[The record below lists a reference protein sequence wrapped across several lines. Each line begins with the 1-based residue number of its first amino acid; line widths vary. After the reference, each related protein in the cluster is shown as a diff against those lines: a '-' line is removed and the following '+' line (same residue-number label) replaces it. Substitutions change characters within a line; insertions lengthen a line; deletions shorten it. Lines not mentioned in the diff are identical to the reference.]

1 MWYRRP
7 VAAHRQAAAIIRNAS
22 SRRSC
27 FWYVSRMAVRA
38 TKQQSAK
45 PVKIPT
51 VTCMGVSPRQ
61 ENLMGGEEACLEN
74 MHMNLAGRL
83 DEPLGLLGIHRSR
96 HAYRVSDLVI
106 AFEE

>member
-1 MWYRRP
+1 
-7 VAAHRQAAAIIRNAS
+7 
-22 SRRSC
+22 
-27 FWYVSRMAVRA
+27 
-38 TKQQSAK
+38 
-45 PVKIPT
+45 
-51 VTCMGVSPRQ
+51 
-61 ENLMGGEEACLEN
+61 MGGEEACLES